1 MHIMEGFL
9 PWQWCLV
16 WWIIALPCV
25 MLGIYQLKKVMASDR
40 DALPLLGVTGGFIF
54 ILSSLKLPSVTGS
67 CSHPTGT
74 GLSTISFGPWITAL
88 VCAIVLLFQSLFLAH
103 GGLSVLGANIVS
115 MGIVGPLVGYGV
127 YRLLRDTSINIY
139 ITVFLVCALADLF
152 TYVMTSIELALAY
165 PAETGGIVSSFIL
178 FMGIFAIT
186 QIPLAIVE
194 GVVLALVFKYIVALK
209 PDILIRLGIFSKE
222 KIDAA
227 RSESLM
233 VYKYTLEILTVIA
246 IGAFCALFLYT
257 SATMNGAE
265 FAGSDNVGSGLVA
278 ELSGIPLENFQPLI
292 PQWEPPSGEIESA
305 LFALQAAFGGIL
317 VGGVFGYWMGQKKA

>member
-127 YRLLRDTSINIY
+127 YRLLRNTSINIY

-152 TYVMTSIELALAY
+152 TYVMTSFELALAY
-165 PAETGGIVSSFIL
+165 PAETGGVVSSFIL

-209 PDILIRLGIFSKE
+209 PDILIRLKIFSE
-222 KIDAA
+222 KQINEA
-227 RSESLM
+227 RSE
-233 VYKYTLEILTVIA
+233 I
-246 IGAFCALFLYT
+246 
-257 SATMNGAE
+257 
-265 FAGSDNVGSGLVA
+265 
-278 ELSGIPLENFQPLI
+278 
-292 PQWEPPSGEIESA
+292 
-305 LFALQAAFGGIL
+305 
-317 VGGVFGYWMGQKKA
+317 

>member
-16 WWIIALPCV
+16 WWIIALPCL
-25 MLGIYQLKKVMASDR
+25 MLGIYQLKKVLGADR
-40 DALPLLGVTGGFIF
+40 EALPLLGVTGGFIF

-74 GLSTISFGPWITAL
+74 GLSAISFGPWITAV

-127 YRLLRDTSINIY
+127 YRLLRDTSVNIY
-139 ITVFLVCALADLF
+139 ITVFLVCALADMF
-152 TYVMTSIELALAY
+152 TYVTTSLELALAY
-165 PAETGGIVSSFIL
+165 PAETGGVVSSFIL

-209 PDILIRLGIFSKE
+209 PDILIRLKIFSE
-222 KIDAA
+222 KQINAA
-227 RSESLM
+227 RAD
-233 VYKYTLEILTVIA
+233 I
-246 IGAFCALFLYT
+246 
-257 SATMNGAE
+257 
-265 FAGSDNVGSGLVA
+265 
-278 ELSGIPLENFQPLI
+278 
-292 PQWEPPSGEIESA
+292 
-305 LFALQAAFGGIL
+305 
-317 VGGVFGYWMGQKKA
+317 

>member
-9 PWQWCLV
+9 PLQWCIV
-16 WWIIALPCV
+16 WWIIALPCLI
-25 MLGIYQLKKVMASDR
+25 LGIYQLKKVVDLDR
-40 DALPLLGVTGGFIF
+40 EALPLLGVTGGFIF

-74 GLSTISFGPWITAL
+74 GLSTISFGPWITAV
-88 VCAIVLLFQSLFLAH
+88 VCAIVLVFQSLFLAH

-127 YRLLRDTSINIY
+127 YRLLRNTSINIY

-152 TYVMTSIELALAY
+152 TYVMTSLELALAY
-165 PAETGGIVSSFIL
+165 PAETGGVVSSFIL

-209 PDILIRLGIFSKE
+209 PDILIRLGVFSE
-222 KIDAA
+222 KQIIAV
-227 RSESLM
+227 RSE
-233 VYKYTLEILTVIA
+233 I
-246 IGAFCALFLYT
+246 
-257 SATMNGAE
+257 
-265 FAGSDNVGSGLVA
+265 
-278 ELSGIPLENFQPLI
+278 
-292 PQWEPPSGEIESA
+292 
-305 LFALQAAFGGIL
+305 
-317 VGGVFGYWMGQKKA
+317 